1 MGLEGNNGPYKRMVK
16 AVCCKTAQF
25 CATRRESDFPRHL
38 GSATLRKD
46 DRKNITAARQR
57 TLADF
62 SAFVMH
68 SVYAFCRL
76 PLIHQGSDPNGI
88 RTRVT
93 AVKGR
98 CPGPL
103 DDRVIL
109 ELPDV
114 QYRNCHSWRKANR
127 QQSGVRGHVPRFKS
141 GSAVAGSP
149 HPTD

>member
-1 MGLEGNNGPYKRMVK
+1 MVNFGSVVTQNCYANGLSCPFYEG
-16 AVCCKTAQF
+16 C
-25 CATRRESDFPRHL
+25 
-38 GSATLRKD
+38 
-46 DRKNITAARQR
+46 
-57 TLADF
+57 
-62 SAFVMH
+62 
-68 SVYAFCRL
+68 
-76 PLIHQGSDPNGI
+76 DPNGI

-127 QQSGVRGHVPRFKS
+127 QQFGVRGRVPRFKS
-141 GSAVAGSP
+141 GPAVAGSP